1 MAFDTVLQQGRF
13 TSDGTAKTLQIR
25 SDVDWMRVLN
35 FTIAGAN
42 QTTAVGVEYFWQ
54 RGMAAGTGIEYL
66 KSNAAAAANLT
77 QALTTGGFTLVDSS
91 IQTPG
96 ALNNGSTGF
105 SALSNATPPVATVGS
120 TAGMSAGDIVRVF
133 NVANGQQI
141 GGMDFT
147 VGYNTFSGTTFSLDY
162 MTTLGAGVGG
172 TGSFRVIPFDPIFY
186 PRRRYITSVTT
197 GSTTIVKMSVTH
209 GYKVGQLVRFVVPN
223 VFGMTQLDGLTGS
236 ITAINTTTT
245 SGNTITVNID
255 SSAFTAFAFPA
266 STLVPISF
274 AEVIPVGEDT
284 ATALAAGVDILTDAT
299 LNTAFIGM
307 KLAAGANSPA
317 GATGNVVYWLAG
329 KSFSVDNQ

>member
-1 MAFDTVLQQGRF
+1 MALDTVIQQGRF

-25 SDVDWMRVLN
+25 SDIDWMRVLN
-35 FTIAGAN
+35 YTIADAD
-42 QTTAVGVEYFWQ
+42 QTTAVGVEYYWQ
-54 RGMAAGTGIEYL
+54 RGMPQGAGIEYK

-77 QALTTGGFTLVDSS
+77 DVIATGGFTLLDSS
-91 IQTPG
+91 VQTPG
-96 ALNNGSTGF
+96 ALNNGSTGI
-105 SALSNATPPVATVGS
+105 SAVSNATPPVVTVGS

-133 NVANGQQI
+133 NITNGQQV

-162 MTTLGAGVGG
+162 MTTLGGTVGAA
-172 TGSFRVIPFDPIFY
+172 GSFRVIPFDPIFY
-186 PRRRYITSVTT
+186 PRRRFITSVTT
-197 GSTTIVKMSVTH
+197 GSTTVVKMSVTH
-209 GYKVGQLVRFVVPN
+209 GYKVGQLVRFVVPD
-223 VFGMTQLDGLTGS
+223 VFGMTQLNGLTGS

-255 SSAFTAFAFPA
+255 SSSFTAFAYPA

-284 ATALAAGVDILTDAT
+284 AAALAAGVDILTDAT
-299 LNTAFIGM
+299 INTAFIGM

-317 GATGNVVYWLAG
+317 GANGNVIYWTAG